1 MKRALF
7 AIGLSILVAAPVV
20 GQPALSDADIEQFL
34 LNAKV
39 VKTRSAGKGLTNTI
53 RATLTDGTLTHDV
66 HIQTIDERR
75 ARAETKQGI
84 ELNFRDS
91 WKFNVAA
98 YRLDRLIGL
107 NMVPVSVPRRHGRD
121 DASYTWWVD
130 DVLVDE
136 EDRLKRKLKAPDA
149 ARWQEQMDLLRV
161 FDQLIYN
168 VDRNLGNVLITRDW
182 RVWLIDHSRAFR
194 LHKDL
199 KAPRNIATCDRQV
212 LDGMK
217 QLTREGLIRDLGG
230 FVTEPE
236 IDALLARRDLIVA
249 QLERAPEKTL
259 FDRSRP

>member
-1 MKRALF
+1 MRALL
-7 AIGLSILVAAPVV
+7 ALGVSIFVAGPAL

-39 VKTRSAGKGLTNTI
+39 LKTRSAGKGLTNTV

-66 HIQTIDERR
+66 HIQTIDERKV
-75 ARAETKQGI
+75 RAETKQGV

-98 YRLDRLIGL
+98 YRLDRMLGL

-121 DASYTWWVD
+121 DASFTWWIP

-136 EDRLKRKLKAPDA
+136 EDRLKRKLTAPDPT
-149 ARWQEQMDLLRV
+149 RWKQQMDLLRV

-168 VDRNLGNVLITRDW
+168 NDRNLGNVLITQDW

-194 LHKDL
+194 LHKEL
-199 KAPRNIATCDRQV
+199 KSARNIATCDRQV

-217 QLTREGLIRDLGG
+217 QLTKDALTRELTG
-230 FVTEPE
+230 FLTEPE

-249 QLERAPEKTL
+249 QLERAPERTL
-259 FDRSRP
+259 FERTLP